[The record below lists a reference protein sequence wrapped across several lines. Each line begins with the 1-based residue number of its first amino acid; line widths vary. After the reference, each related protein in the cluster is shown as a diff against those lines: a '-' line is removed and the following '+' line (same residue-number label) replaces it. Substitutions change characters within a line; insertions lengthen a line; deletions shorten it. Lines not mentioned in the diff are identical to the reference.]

1 MQKYSKTK
9 HEPESCTMS
18 RLAIQDTLEIV
29 NGKWKLVILMTLLH
43 RSFRFK
49 ELVREIGISPRML
62 SRELQ
67 DMEGQQLISRTVLG
81 TRPVSV
87 EYAITKYGMSFS
99 EVLEAMRI
107 WGMKHRN
114 KMIHNQ

>member
-1 MQKYSKTK
+1 MQKYSKRK
-9 HEPESCTMS
+9 DEPESCTIS
-18 RLAIQDTLEIV
+18 RLAIQDTLAIV

-43 RSFRFK
+43 KPFRFK

-67 DMEGQQLISRTVLG
+67 DMEAQQLISRTVLD

-87 EYAITKYGMSFS
+87 EYAITKYGMSFG
-99 EVLEAMRI
+99 EVLEAMRS
-107 WGMKHRN
+107 WGIKHRN
-114 KMIHNQ
+114 KIIHNK